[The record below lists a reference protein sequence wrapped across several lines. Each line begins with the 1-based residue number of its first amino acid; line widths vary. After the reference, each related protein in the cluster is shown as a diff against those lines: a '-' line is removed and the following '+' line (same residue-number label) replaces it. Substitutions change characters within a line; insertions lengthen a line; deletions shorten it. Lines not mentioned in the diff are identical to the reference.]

1 MCGLLPRPFP
11 GLHLPAKRGVE
22 LCTNEEQHWADCS
35 DCSPHPITDTVGTS
49 DLKETIQII
58 AAHVKAIRRLRKRFS
73 IWRPEASKSYRER
86 HLEGALPSGETRKV
100 EDKHLWQPGKDT
112 PLSTLSLASPGVAWR
127 ISL

>member
-1 MCGLLPRPFP
+1 M
-11 GLHLPAKRGVE
+11 KK
-22 LCTNEEQHWADCS
+22 EQHGADCS

-73 IWRPEASKSYRER
+73 IWHPEASKSYRER
-86 HLEGALPSGETRKV
+86 HLEGALPSLETRKV
-100 EDKHLWQPGKDT
+100 EGKPLWQPGKDT
-112 PLSTLSLASPGVAWR
+112 PLRTLPLASPGVAWW